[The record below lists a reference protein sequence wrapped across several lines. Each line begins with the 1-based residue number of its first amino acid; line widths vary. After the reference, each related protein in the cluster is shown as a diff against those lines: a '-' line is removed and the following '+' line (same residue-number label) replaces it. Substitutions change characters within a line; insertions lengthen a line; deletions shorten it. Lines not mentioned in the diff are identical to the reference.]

1 MWILFRTVWVT
12 TRSTP
17 RRGAA
22 RSPMG
27 HAARPLTWQFTT
39 ASLADLLQRPE
50 GRRPAIGIDPAQP
63 HAPCPRRNLP
73 PRPLAPHGQAVTAYR
88 LDMPRSAFTEI
99 ADRVYVARYPQWDV
113 NVGLVVGAAGALV
126 IDTRSS
132 AAAGAEVLRDV
143 GRGCRPECGPPCR
156 QHPRALRPHVRQH
169 RLRGATIHAHDNVAT
184 ALDAHAAWIKR
195 AASADPGDAP
205 EYGYTA
211 ADIADL
217 LATPV
222 RKPDAT
228 FTTSAVV
235 DLGDRVALLRY
246 AGRGHTDGDAA
257 VLVPDSGV
265 AFLGD
270 LIEQSGPPSFGPDSL
285 APRVGGHPRGAPDD
299 PRRGRRA
306 GPRPRHC
313 G

>member
-1 MWILFRTVWVT
+1 
-12 TRSTP
+12 
-17 RRGAA
+17 
-22 RSPMG
+22 
-27 HAARPLTWQFTT
+27 
-39 ASLADLLQRPE
+39 
-50 GRRPAIGIDPAQP
+50 
-63 HAPCPRRNLP
+63 
-73 PRPLAPHGQAVTAYR
+73 
-88 LDMPRSAFTEI
+88 MPRSAFTEI
-99 ADRVYVARYPQWDV
+99 ADGVYVARYPQWDV
-113 NVGLVVGAAGALV
+113 NVGLVVGTAGALV

-143 GRGCRPECGPPCR
+143 GRVADPSAVRHVVNTHVHFDHTFGNIAFAGC
-156 QHPRALRPHVRQH
+156 
-169 RLRGATIHAHDNVAT
+169 TIHAHDNVAT

-270 LIEQSGPPSFGPDSL
+270 LIEQPGPPSFGPDSWPLEWADTLEEHLTIL
-285 APRVGGHPRGAPDD
+285 AADVVLVPGHGTAVDRDYGDRQRAQIALVASVIRERRTAGMTLDEARQEPDARLPYPVGLLQDAFARGWQQP
-299 PRRGRRA
+299 GV
-306 GPRPRHC
+306 
-313 G
+313 